1 MNLILDYKKELQEK
15 KERHFRLERV
25 YNINEITSQTGTDKS
40 INQIDSDV
48 ISVNDSITPSNEN
61 VKPINYSMQNG
72 ENNTQIL
79 LTASQTVK
87 NNAAERV
94 RAKQN
99 VANSLGTLY
108 NNNERESGV
117 NEGIYSTTNGR
128 NGRIENAI
136 ADQRGQTEDTGI
148 GTKNISQGFKENRQ
162 RSYEKFIEYANK
174 NKVDLDTVET
184 KSLRKIANELGINAI
199 LFNGDGNSD
208 YIGMTDKQNPNN
220 VYIDINQKEI
230 RGEDMLYHEFLH
242 SRKRNNDSVY
252 IDKVAPIEQDIVQ
265 NYSDVINNFIE
276 EKGLDERYK
285 NYPELIAEEIVADYT
300 SKHLGNLEIDYN
312 LPQFYIE
319 SINRAVDEMVNSAK
333 SNNTQKVTTVENNSL
348 PKARQINNTLA
359 VF

>member
-1 MNLILDYKKELQEK
+1 M
-15 KERHFRLERV
+15 
-25 YNINEITSQTGTDKS
+25 
-40 INQIDSDV
+40 
-48 ISVNDSITPSNEN
+48 
-61 VKPINYSMQNG
+61 
-72 ENNTQIL
+72 
-79 LTASQTVK
+79 
-87 NNAAERV
+87 
-94 RAKQN
+94 
-99 VANSLGTLY
+99 
-108 NNNERESGV
+108 
-117 NEGIYSTTNGR
+117 
-128 NGRIENAI
+128 
-136 ADQRGQTEDTGI
+136 
-148 GTKNISQGFKENRQ
+148 
-162 RSYEKFIEYANK
+162 
-174 NKVDLDTVET
+174 
-184 KSLRKIANELGINAI
+184 
-199 LFNGDGNSD
+199 FNGDGNSD